1 MKIKEFKLISKEENG
16 IFPQLECIAE
26 HEVVYDDIYLNFNH
40 DNYELEYM
48 FFGDTLKLQNN
59 YVEYYYVMSYD
70 ELDNPIGFI
79 QISSGGRNQ
88 TAIPFDTVFTFL
100 LLTGSKSFI
109 TIHNHPNNN
118 SEKSYED
125 IISENSIASLSNM
138 LNIQFK
144 KGLIITKEI
153 IENLHKKI
161 YVFTQETLEEEI
173 NISYEEWINM
183 EE

>member
-1 MKIKEFKLISKEENG
+1 MKIKEFKLISEEENG
-16 IFPQLECIAE
+16 TFPQLKCVAE
-26 HEVVYDDIYLNFNH
+26 HEVIYDDVYLNFYH

-48 FFGDTLKLQNN
+48 FFGDTLKLQDN
-59 YVEYYYVMSYD
+59 YVEYYYVISYD
-70 ELDNPIGFI
+70 ELNNPIGCI
-79 QISSGGRNQ
+79 QVSSGGRNQ
-88 TAIPFDTVFTFL
+88 TAIPFDTIFTFL

-125 IISENSIASLSNM
+125 IISENSIASLSNT

-161 YVFTQETLEEEI
+161 YVFTQETLGEEI
-173 NISYEEWINM
+173 TISYEEWINM

>member
-16 IFPQLECIAE
+16 IFPQLECVTE
-26 HEVVYDDIYLNFNH
+26 HEVVYDDIYLNFYH

-59 YVEYYYVMSYD
+59 YVEYYYIMSYD
-70 ELDNPIGFI
+70 EANNLIGCI
-79 QISSGGRNQ
+79 QISSGGRSQ
-88 TAIPFDTVFTFL
+88 TATPFDTIFTFL

-118 SEKSYED
+118 SEKSCED
-125 IISENSIASLSNM
+125 ILSDNSIESLSNM
-138 LNIQFK
+138 LNIK
-144 KGLIITKEI
+144 YKNGLIITKEI
-153 IENLHKKI
+153 MDNLHKKI
-161 YVFTQETLEEEI
+161 YSFMKEVLKEEI
-173 NISYEEWINM
+173 DISYEEWINM